1 VNLPTPRSGVGDR
14 PTVVALGAGGAPAA
28 TDTTLSGEIMA
39 STQRVAVT
47 YAHNGSTAAQFTAT
61 FASPNSFLTATSNIS
76 NIGLLSTTTTSDTLF
91 AANTYASSSCAT
103 NQNCQITYQVAFS

>member
-1 VNLPTPRSGVGDR
+1 
-14 PTVVALGAGGAPAA
+14 LGAGGAPAA